1 MSNFFSLFCQAS
13 STRPLAFL
21 QMLRVFLILG
31 CLSGI
36 TVILAGCSSNEVSDT
51 PSPIPTLSAVSSQ
64 EVKNYATAIL
74 SIEQNRQTAYNDI
87 QKLNND
93 EKVPDINCTKPDT
106 MKDLRKSIQDI
117 AVNYCNKSKKIIEGH
132 SLTMG
137 QFNAITVSAQG
148 NPELKKRIQNELLR
162 LQK

>member
-1 MSNFFSLFCQAS
+1 M
-13 STRPLAFL
+13 
-21 QMLRVFLILG
+21 
-31 CLSGI
+31 SGI

-93 EKVPDINCTKPDT
+93 EKVPEINCTKPDT
-106 MKDLRKSIQDI
+106 MKDLRQSIQDI
-117 AVNYCNKSKKIIEGH
+117 AVNYCHKSKKIIEDSQLDNG
-132 SLTMG
+132 T
-137 QFNAITVSAQG
+137 I
-148 NPELKKRIQNELLR
+148 
-162 LQK
+162 

>member
-1 MSNFFSLFCQAS
+1 M
-13 STRPLAFL
+13 
-21 QMLRVFLILG
+21 
-31 CLSGI
+31 
-36 TVILAGCSSNEVSDT
+36 ILAGCSSNEVSDT
-51 PSPIPTLSAVSSQ
+51 PSPIPTMSAVSSQ

-117 AVNYCNKSKKIIEGH
+117 AVNYCNKSQKIIEDH
-132 SLTMG
+132 NLTMG
-137 QFNAITVSAQG
+137 QFNAITATVQG

-162 LQK
+162 IQK

>member
-1 MSNFFSLFCQAS
+1 MSNLFSLFCQTY
-13 STRPLAFL
+13 STRSLAFV
-21 QMLRVFLILG
+21 QMLRVFSILG

-36 TVILAGCSSNEVSDT
+36 TLILAGCSSNEVSDT
-51 PSPIPTLSAVSSQ
+51 PSPIPTMSAVSSQ

-93 EKVPDINCTKPDT
+93 EKVLEINCTKPDT
-106 MKDLRKSIQDI
+106 MKNQPQDIQNI
-117 AVNYCNKSKKIIEGH
+117 AVNYCNKSKKIIEGQ

-148 NPELKKRIQNELLR
+148 NPELKKRIQNELTR
-162 LQK
+162 IQK